1 MTCRIRFFNED
12 EVKTML
18 PLGSIVLLERGEEKL
33 MIIGR
38 KPIVENINHE
48 NVYLDY
54 MACRYPVGMA
64 EDEVYFFNDEDIEEV
79 IFYRICR
86 SGRSTASTFY
96 KRLGTTDT
104 VKKRTS
110 KRRVFN

>member
-48 NVYLDY
+48 NVLFGLYGMSLS
-54 MACRYPVGMA
+54 CR
-64 EDEVYFFNDEDIEEV
+64 N
-79 IFYRICR
+79 
-86 SGRSTASTFY
+86 GR
-96 KRLGTTDT
+96 R
-104 VKKRTS
+104 
-110 KRRVFN
+110 

>member
-1 MTCRIRFFNED
+1 M
-12 EVKTML
+12 KTML

-79 IFYRICR
+79 IFTGYAEAEEAQLLHFIKDWEQLTPLKK
-86 SGRSTASTFY
+86 GRVNDEF
-96 KRLGTTDT
+96 LIE
-104 VKKRTS
+104 
-110 KRRVFN
+110 